1 MKFVRTL
8 LVLVP
13 VLLLAHLAFAEKD
26 VAALLTDTQN
36 NQPAVPTNNGSFHD
50 MTSSFERFFHTWFI
64 VKLFASLLLSVL
76 LAMLIAQHPRRS
88 TRLNPLSDHEER
100 KSLVVLAVVGAVVAE
115 LVQVNSA
122 MALVIFGIG
131 GLIRFRTVLDNP
143 KITGKAILCVLLG
156 LSCGLGQWATAV
168 FVTVF
173 AWLLILWLEMHLSAR
188 VKIRVGEKGNLQD
201 TYKAAVDA
209 LKMMHCRVK
218 SSSIMIEKRQVIA
231 LVFIPSGTDPKE
243 LETLLE
249 AKLPRSSSA
258 TSVEIEVE

>member
-1 MKFVRTL
+1 MKFVRL
-8 LVLVP
+8 ILVIVP
-13 VLLLAHLAFAEKD
+13 VLLLTQFAFAEKD
-26 VAALLTDTQN
+26 VAALLTDAAN
-36 NQPAVPTNNGSFHD
+36 SPAAPSNNGSFHD
-50 MTSSFERFFHTWFI
+50 MTQSFERFFHTWFI
-64 VKLFASLLLSVL
+64 VKLFAGLALSVL

-115 LVQVNSA
+115 LVQVNTS

-209 LKMMHCRVK
+209 LRMLHCRVK
-218 SSSIMIEKRQVIA
+218 SSSILVEKRQVIA

-243 LETLLE
+243 LETLLM
-249 AKLPRSSSA
+249 AKLPRYSSES
-258 TSVEIEVE
+258 SVEIEVE